1 MADLDPLI
9 RVRKHTVEQKQKF
22 LADLYRQSEQM
33 AAQKKKL
40 EDDVV
45 LERKKMEEM
54 NSVEMMTY
62 FSNYLKAVKQ
72 KIAGIDEGMRKL
84 DGRIEVAREAMREAF
99 AELKKIEI
107 TQERR
112 EAEEEAALDKKESDL
127 MDDIA
132 IEGFRRKMDEKT

>member
-22 LADLYRQSEQM
+22 LADLYRQAEQL
-33 AAQKKKL
+33 AAQKKSMQD
-40 EDDVV
+40 EMAA
-45 LERKKMEEM
+45 ERMKIQTE
-54 NSVEMMTY
+54 NSIDMMTY
-62 FSNYLKAVKQ
+62 YNNYVKAMNN
-72 KIAGIDEGMRKL
+72 KIAGVDEAMKKL

-99 AELKKIEI
+99 ADLKKIEI

-112 EAEEEAALDKKESDL
+112 EAEEEAALEKKESDL

-132 IEGFRRKMDEKT
+132 IETFRRKMDEQA

>member
-40 EDDVV
+40 EDDIVI
-45 LERKKMEEM
+45 ERKKMEEM

-62 FSNYLKAVKQ
+62 FSNYLKAVKH

-132 IEGFRRKMDEKT
+132 LDGFRRKMDEKT